1 MSELQVNN
9 ISPVGSGIKITA
21 PVGIKTAPPT
31 TAGDS
36 LYVSGNTD
44 IEGSVEVVTVQAQN
58 YGVRIKS
65 PANNGTSILQFTNN
79 SGTTERAAIYADSA
93 NALNFSTAGNLR
105 ASINSTGLL
114 NVNGQSVFGG
124 NATFNSPLVT
134 INQLL
139 DIKGQATF
147 ADTAIPKCGG
157 VPTIGSHLVNLDYL
171 NSAAS
176 KVYCVG
182 ANETNTTET
191 RTIVV
196 AKGTYSIATFVG
208 FDLPYDVGGEW
219 TAYLNISISG
229 SGVIS
234 TVVPHSTFWKKTGG
248 GGHGRTFAGSQMGFA
263 TITVPNQTTLT
274 ITGQKSATA
283 YNDSTY
289 NSWVALLIKV

>member
-1 MSELQVNN
+1 MSELKVNN
-9 ISPVGSGIKITA
+9 ISPVGSAIKINA

-79 SGTTERAAIYADSA
+79 SGTTERAAIYADNA

-139 DIKGQATF
+139 DVNGKATF
-147 ADTAIPKCGG
+147 D
-157 VPTIGSHLVNLDYL
+157 
-171 NSAAS
+171 
-176 KVYCVG
+176 
-182 ANETNTTET
+182 
-191 RTIVV
+191 
-196 AKGTYSIATFVG
+196 
-208 FDLPYDVGGEW
+208 
-219 TAYLNISISG
+219 
-229 SGVIS
+229 
-234 TVVPHSTFWKKTGG
+234 TVVPE
-248 GGHGRTFAGSQMGFA
+248 
-263 TITVPNQTTLT
+263 IPTTLT
-274 ITGQKSATA
+274 SSIIAPQHIVNKEYVDNTIRSSVRWIRFTPNYSTAPTILGRSDNNITVAPLSNGGTRWVITHNAGVSNYGTLVTGGRLNNGISQGDGLYTGFFLNSNQCQVEYSHGVGDAFNTQII
-283 YNDSTY
+283 DSITCMI
-289 NSWVALLIKV
+289 LLP